1 MYRLPL
7 IFLTSTFS
15 LFGLSW
21 IVSEVDPET
30 APVWIFA
37 IFVSLLFVTV
47 FGFLGLIIYFLRTRF
62 YRRYDVNWYIFT
74 SFKMAFFVALF
85 VSISA
90 TLAIFDLIS
99 LFNVSLA
106 ILSIALFAVWSY
118 LGKRIKNQESRV
130 KGTKL

>member
-7 IFLTSTFS
+7 IFLASTFS
-15 LFGLSW
+15 LFGLFW
-21 IVSEVDPET
+21 IVTEVDPET

-37 IFVSLLFVTV
+37 LFIFLFFVVV
-47 FGFLGLIIYFLRTRF
+47 FGFLGLIIYFLRTRL

-85 VSISA
+85 VAIAA
-90 TLAIFDLIS
+90 TLAIFDLVS

-106 ILSIALFAVWSY
+106 ILSIALFAIYSY
-118 LGKRIKNQESRV
+118 LGKKIRK
-130 KGTKL
+130 K

>member
-1 MYRLPL
+1 MKIDYNNLMYRLPL
-7 IFLTSTFS
+7 IFLISIFS

-21 IVSEVDPET
+21 IVSEVDPQT

-37 IFVSLLFVTV
+37 LFVFLLFVVV

-74 SFKMAFFVALF
+74 SFKMAFFVAFF

-90 TLAIFDLIS
+90 TLAIFNLVS
-99 LFNVSLA
+99 LFNISLA
-106 ILSIALFAVWSY
+106 ILSVALFAVWSY
-118 LGKRIKNQESRV
+118 LGKKIRK
-130 KGTKL
+130 K

>member
-21 IVSEVDPET
+21 IVSEVDPEI
-30 APVWIFA
+30 APIWIFA
-37 IFVSLLFVTV
+37 LFVFLLFVTV
-47 FGFLGLIIYFLRTRF
+47 FGFLGLIIYFLRTRL
-62 YRRYDVNWYIFT
+62 YRRYYVNWYIFT

-90 TLAIFDLIS
+90 TLAIFDLVS

-106 ILSIALFAVWSY
+106 ILSITLFAVWSY
-118 LGKRIKNQESRV
+118 LGKKIKKIKN
-130 KGTKL
+130 

>member
-7 IFLTSTFS
+7 IFLISTFS

-21 IVSEVDPET
+21 IVSEVDPKT

-37 IFVSLLFVTV
+37 IFVSLFFVAV
-47 FGFLGLIIYFLRTRF
+47 FGFLGLIIYFLRTRL
-62 YRRYDVNWYIFT
+62 YRKYDVNWYIYT

-85 VSISA
+85 VAISA

-106 ILSIALFAVWSY
+106 ILSIALFAVWNY
-118 LGKRIKNQESRV
+118 LGKKIKKKV
-130 KGTKL
+130 KKTA

>member
-1 MYRLPL
+1 MYLLPL

-37 IFVSLLFVTV
+37 IFVSLLFVAV
-47 FGFLGLIIYFLRTRF
+47 FGFLGLIIYFLRTRL
-62 YRRYDVNWYIFT
+62 YRKYDVNWYIFT

-85 VSISA
+85 AAIVA
-90 TLAIFDLIS
+90 TLAIFDL
-99 LFNVSLA
+99 VS
-106 ILSIALFAVWSY
+106 
-118 LGKRIKNQESRV
+118 
-130 KGTKL
+130 

>member
-1 MYRLPL
+1 MKIDYNNLMYKLPL

-21 IVSEVDPET
+21 IVSEVDPEI
-30 APVWIFA
+30 APIWIFA
-37 IFVSLLFVTV
+37 LFVFLLFAVV
-47 FGFLGLIIYFLRTRF
+47 FGFLGLVIYFLRTRL

-90 TLAIFDLIS
+90 TLAIFDLVS

-106 ILSIALFAVWSY
+106 IVSIALFAVWSY
-118 LGKRIKNQESRV
+118 LGKKV
-130 KGTKL
+130 KGK

>member
-21 IVSEVDPET
+21 IVSEVDPEI
-30 APVWIFA
+30 APIWIFA
-37 IFVSLLFVTV
+37 LFVFLLFAVV
-47 FGFLGLIIYFLRTRF
+47 FGFLGLVIYFLRTRL

-90 TLAIFDLIS
+90 TLAIFDLVS

-106 ILSIALFAVWSY
+106 IVSIALFAVWSY
-118 LGKRIKNQESRV
+118 LGKKISGKKNR
-130 KGTKL
+130 

>member
-7 IFLTSTFS
+7 VFLTSTFS

-37 IFVSLLFVTV
+37 LFVFLLFAVV

-62 YRRYDVNWYIFT
+62 YKRYDVNWYIFT

-85 VSISA
+85 VAIAA
-90 TLAIFDLIS
+90 TLAIFDLVS

-106 ILSIALFAVWSY
+106 IVSITLFAIYSY
-118 LGKRIKNQESRV
+118 LGKKIRK
-130 KGTKL
+130 K

>member
-21 IVSEVDPET
+21 IVSEVDPKT

-37 IFVSLLFVTV
+37 IFVSLFFVAV
-47 FGFLGLIIYFLRTRF
+47 FGFLGLIIYFLRTRL
-62 YRRYDVNWYIFT
+62 YRKYDVNWYIYT

-85 VSISA
+85 VAISA

-99 LFNVSLA
+99 LFNISLA
-106 ILSIALFAVWSY
+106 ILSIALFAIWSY
-118 LGKRIKNQESRV
+118 LGKRIKSRESRV
-130 KGTKL
+130 KGTK

>member
-7 IFLTSTFS
+7 IFLISVFS

-21 IVSEVDPET
+21 IVTEVDPEK
-30 APVWIFA
+30 APIWIFA
-37 IFVSLLFVTV
+37 LFVFLLFVTV

-62 YRRYDVNWYIFT
+62 YRRYDVNRYIFT

-85 VSISA
+85 AAIA
-90 TLAIFDLIS
+90 AILAIFDLVS

-106 ILSIALFAVWSY
+106 ILSIALFALYSY
-118 LGKRIKNQESRV
+118 LGKKIRK
-130 KGTKL
+130 K

>member
-30 APVWIFA
+30 APVWTFA

-47 FGFLGLIIYFLRTRF
+47 FGFLGLVIYFLRTRL

-85 VSISA
+85 VAIASA
-90 TLAIFDLIS
+90 LAILDLVSTINIVLAIVAIS
-99 LFNVSLA
+99 LF
-106 ILSIALFAVWSY
+106 ALYSY
-118 LGKRIKNQESRV
+118 LGKKIRKR
-130 KGTKL
+130 

>member
-21 IVSEVDPET
+21 IVSEVDPKT

-37 IFVSLLFVTV
+37 IFVSLFFVAV
-47 FGFLGLIIYFLRTRF
+47 FGFLGLIIYFLRTRL
-62 YRRYDVNWYIFT
+62 YRKYDVNWYIYT

-85 VSISA
+85 VAIA
-90 TLAIFDLIS
+90 AALAIFDLIS

-106 ILSIALFAVWSY
+106 ILSIALFAIWSY
-118 LGKRIKNQESRV
+118 LGKQIRKR
-130 KGTKL
+130 

>member
-1 MYRLPL
+1 MRIDYNNLMYKLPL

-47 FGFLGLIIYFLRTRF
+47 FGFLGLIIYFLRTRL

-85 VSISA
+85 VAIA
-90 TLAIFDLIS
+90 AALAIFDLIS
-99 LFNVSLA
+99 VFNISLA

-118 LGKRIKNQESRV
+118 LGKKIRK
-130 KGTKL
+130 K

>member
-7 IFLTSTFS
+7 IFLISTFS

-21 IVSEVDPET
+21 IVTEVDPET

-37 IFVSLLFVTV
+37 LFVFLLFAVV

-62 YRRYDVNWYIFT
+62 YKRYDVNWYIFT

-85 VSISA
+85 VAIAA
-90 TLAIFDLIS
+90 TLAIFDLVS

-106 ILSIALFAVWSY
+106 IVSIALFAVWSY
-118 LGKRIKNQESRV
+118 LGKKV
-130 KGTKL
+130 KGK

>member
-7 IFLTSTFS
+7 IFLISTFS

-21 IVSEVDPET
+21 IVTEVDPET

-47 FGFLGLIIYFLRTRF
+47 FGFLGLIIYFLRTRL

-85 VSISA
+85 VAIAA
-90 TLAIFDLIS
+90 TLAIFDLVS
-99 LFNVSLA
+99 LFNISLA

-118 LGKRIKNQESRV
+118 LGKKIRK
-130 KGTKL
+130 K

>member
-21 IVSEVDPET
+21 IVSEVDPKT

-37 IFVSLLFVTV
+37 IFVSLFFVAV
-47 FGFLGLIIYFLRTRF
+47 FGFLGLIIYFLRTRL
-62 YRRYDVNWYIFT
+62 YRKYDVNWYIYT

-85 VSISA
+85 VAIA
-90 TLAIFDLIS
+90 AALAIFDLIS
-99 LFNVSLA
+99 LFNISLA
-106 ILSIALFAVWSY
+106 ILSIALFAIWSY
-118 LGKRIKNQESRV
+118 LGKQIRKR
-130 KGTKL
+130 